1 MTATRIALNLPVV
14 TAESRQVV
22 PRLESETL
30 RPDPLAFSVARVL
43 LVVAL
48 IGAPLAFG
56 AVVTWAWMALGLAA
70 CLALFLWARGS
81 VLRGR
86 LEFILSPLYIPLAM
100 FFLLGLAQYW
110 ARLPLDR
117 FETRQALVLL
127 GADLT
132 FFFLATQLFASAD
145 SRTWRLFGPTV
156 LLFAGSLGLFAILQ
170 TASGTAQ
177 IYGIVETPGDLHFGP
192 YVNPNHFAGLMEMLI
207 PVAILYIVERHRRS
221 SVAALVSLAVIATV
235 ALTALL
241 LSGSRGG
248 LLALFAETAIVVALL
263 GWGARAAEKRRLAK
277 AVATTILV
285 ATLLF
290 SWVDSGQA
298 AKHLGLIFHI
308 KSPDWVDSSRKSL
321 AFDSLRMWRDHLVLG
336 VGVGNFETA
345 YPGYQSLPTD
355 LWIDHAHDDYLEAAA
370 ETGLIGAVLI
380 LSALALFFR
389 LAFQDLH
396 HRLRSEGGWIRLG
409 AAVGCCGLLVHS
421 FFDFNLHIP
430 ANAAWFATLAALATT
445 GGQLSNLRHSP
456 LPSRDTTNQI
466 STSEP
471 PIGVPQSEI
480 ENARQVVQ
488 GSAQAEPHAV
498 GKCGKRVLQGRAS

>member
-1 MTATRIALNLPVV
+1 MTATRITLNLPVV
-14 TAESRQVV
+14 TAESPQVV
-22 PRLESETL
+22 PRLESDAVK
-30 RPDPLAFSVARVL
+30 PDPLAFSLARVL

-86 LEFILSPLYIPLAM
+86 LEFIWSPLYIPLAM
-100 FFLLGLAQYW
+100 FLLLGLAQYW

-117 FETRQALVLL
+117 SETRQALVLL
-127 GADLT
+127 GMDLT
-132 FFFLATQLFASAD
+132 IFFLVSQLFASGR
-145 SRTWRLFGPTV
+145 SRIWRLFGPGV

-170 TASGTAQ
+170 NASGTRE

-207 PVAILYIVERHRRS
+207 PVGVLYIVGRRGKS
-221 SVAALVSLAVIATV
+221 SIAALPLLVAIATIAV
-235 ALTALL
+235 AALL

-248 LLALFAETAIVVALL
+248 LLALSAQTAIGLTLL
-263 GWGARAAEKRRLAK
+263 VWGNQSAEKRRLAK
-277 AVATTILV
+277 AVAPTIL
-285 ATLLF
+285 AAMLLF
-290 SWVDSGQA
+290 VWVDSGQA

-321 AFDSLRMWRDHLVLG
+321 ASDSLRMWRDHLVLG
-336 VGVGNFETA
+336 VGLGNFETA
-345 YPGYQSLPTD
+345 YPAYQSLPTD
-355 LWIDHAHDDYLEAAA
+355 LWIDYAHDDYLEAAA
-370 ETGLIGAVLI
+370 ETGLVGTVLI

-389 LAFQDLH
+389 LAFRHLR
-396 HRLRSEGGWIRLG
+396 HRLRFEDGWIRLG
-409 AAVGCCGLLVHS
+409 AAIGCCGLLLHS

-445 GGQLSNLRHSP
+445 GGQLSNLRHSR
-456 LPSRDTTNQI
+456 LPSCDTAYQI
-466 STSEP
+466 SKSEP

-488 GSAQAEPHAV
+488 GSAQGEPHAV
-498 GKCGKRVLQGRAS
+498 GTCGKRVLQGRAS